1 MPQPSTTTKTTL
13 SEPSA
18 MPDVQSRADHRDL
31 AIDRVGVTGIRF
43 PATLAVRDSQDNNT
57 MATVA
62 TVNMFVALSA
72 ERKGTHMSRFLE
84 LLNEYRDGLSP
95 DRVMELCRHIRD
107 ELDAERA
114 HVELSFPY
122 FISKQAPATKREG
135 LMDYEATIICEST
148 STLDD
153 VRLGVTVP
161 ATSLCPCSREISE
174 YGAHNQ
180 RCLIRAEARFT
191 ETVWMEELVE
201 YAEQSASCPV
211 YSVLKRP
218 DEKVVTEQAYDNP
231 KFVEDIVRDLA
242 TLLEADKRI
251 TWFHARSEN
260 HESIHSHN
268 AWAEITRHTGPEND
282 LNA

>member
-1 MPQPSTTTKTTL
+1 MPQETIVPPTTL
-13 SEPSA
+13 SEPTS
-18 MPDVQSRADHRDL
+18 MPDVQSRSDHRDL

-43 PATLAVRDSQDNNT
+43 PATLAVRDGGTDNS

-95 DRVMELCRHIRD
+95 NRVVELCRHIRA

-122 FISKQAPATKREG
+122 FIPKQAPATKRVG
-135 LMDYEATIICEST
+135 LMDYEASIVCEST
-148 STLDD
+148 ATQDD
-153 VRLGVTVP
+153 VVLGVTVP
-161 ATSLCPCSREISE
+161 ATSLCPCSREISD

-191 ETVWMEELVE
+191 GTVWIEELVE

-218 DEKVVTEQAYDNP
+218 DEKVVTEQAFDNP

-242 TLLEADKRI
+242 TLLESDERI

-268 AWAEITRHTGPEND
+268 AWAEITRYTD
-282 LNA
+282 R

>member
-1 MPQPSTTTKTTL
+1 MTNAESMPDIQ
-13 SEPSA
+13 SEP
-18 MPDVQSRADHRDL
+18 DHRKL
-31 AIDRVGVTGIRF
+31 AIDRVGVTEIRF
-43 PATLAVRDSQDNNT
+43 PATLAVRGGGT
-57 MATVA
+57 EGTVA
-62 TVNMFVALSA
+62 TVNMFVALPA

-84 LLNEYRDGLSP
+84 LLNQYRDGLSP
-95 DRVMELCRHIRD
+95 ERVVELCHHMRE

-122 FISKQAPATKREG
+122 FMAKPAPATGRMG
-135 LMDYEATIICEST
+135 LMDYEATIVCES
-148 STLDD
+148 SAVGDD
-153 VRLGVTVP
+153 LVVGVTVP
-161 ATSLCPCSREISE
+161 ATSLCPCSKEISV

-191 ETVWMEELVE
+191 ETVWIEELVE
-201 YAEQSASCPV
+201 YAERSASCPV

-218 DEKVVTEQAYDNP
+218 DEKVVTEQAYENP

-242 TLLEADKRI
+242 TMLESDDRI

-268 AWAEITRHTGPEND
+268 AWAEITRGDAPT
-282 LNA
+282 L

>member
-1 MPQPSTTTKTTL
+1 MTNTQTMPTT
-13 SEPSA
+13 
-18 MPDVQSRADHRDL
+18 MPDVQSEQDHREL

-43 PATLAVRDSQDNNT
+43 PATLAVRGGGREG
-57 MATVA
+57 TVA
-62 TVNMFVALSA
+62 TVNMFVALPA

-84 LLNEYRDGLSP
+84 LLNTCRDGLSP
-95 DRVMELCRHIRD
+95 QTVVELCRRMRT

-122 FISKQAPATKREG
+122 FIAKPAPATGREG
-135 LMDYEATIICEST
+135 LMDYEATIVCEST
-148 STLDD
+148 ADTDD
-153 VRLGVTVP
+153 VVLGVTVP
-161 ATSLCPCSREISE
+161 ATSLCPCSKEISE

-191 ETVWMEELVE
+191 ETVWIEELVE
-201 YAEQSASCPV
+201 YCEQSASCPV

-242 TLLEADKRI
+242 TMLESDDRI

-268 AWAEITRHTGPEND
+268 AWAEITRGTAPTH
-282 LNA
+282 A

>member
-1 MPQPSTTTKTTL
+1 MESEVHTETLTSPSV
-13 SEPSA
+13 
-18 MPDVQSRADHRDL
+18 MPDVQSESDHREL

-43 PATLAVRDSQDNNT
+43 PATLAVRDGGT
-57 MATVA
+57 EGTVA
-62 TVNMFVALSA
+62 TVNMFVALPA

-84 LLNEYRDGLSP
+84 LLNNYRDGLSP
-95 DRVMELCRHIRD
+95 ERVVELCRQMRT

-114 HVELSFPY
+114 HIELNFPY
-122 FISKQAPATKREG
+122 FITKCAPATGRQG
-135 LMDYEATIICEST
+135 LMDYEASILCEST
-148 STLDD
+148 AETDD
-153 VRLGVTVP
+153 VILGVTVP
-161 ATSLCPCSREISE
+161 ATSLCPCSKEISA

-180 RCLIRAEARFT
+180 RCMIRAEARFT
-191 ETVWMEELVE
+191 ETVWIEELVE

-218 DEKVVTEQAYDNP
+218 DEKVVTEQAFDNP

-242 TLLEADKRI
+242 TLLEADERI

-268 AWAEITRHTGPEND
+268 AWAEITRGSAPSH
-282 LNA
+282 